1 MDHLADRNQQKG
13 GINMY
18 FVTKTSHK
26 TSVMGIAR
34 IKGDAWDQMRSA
46 VFEELESR
54 DALGSFRHVAEARL
68 AQDGGVFQYDGVTT
82 RIDSL
87 SGSSAFVDGNGYLA
101 QFHISEFPDDKLV
114 TPVLAALAEGWEQY
128 GLTGKQKSQAEG
140 LLRKLTEEVR
150 SFALAEEALS
160 ICI

>member
-1 MDHLADRNQQKG
+1 
-13 GINMY
+13 MY

-87 SGSSAFVDGNGYLA
+87 SGSSAFVDGNG
-101 QFHISEFPDDKLV
+101 
-114 TPVLAALAEGWEQY
+114 
-128 GLTGKQKSQAEG
+128 
-140 LLRKLTEEVR
+140 
-150 SFALAEEALS
+150 
-160 ICI
+160 